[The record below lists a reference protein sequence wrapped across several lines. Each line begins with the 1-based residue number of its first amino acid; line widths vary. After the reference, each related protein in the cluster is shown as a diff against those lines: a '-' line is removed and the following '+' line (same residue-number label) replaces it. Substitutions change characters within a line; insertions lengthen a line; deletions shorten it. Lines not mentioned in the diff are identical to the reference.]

1 MQPDERQDLAEH
13 GVIADISGVFVDAG
27 GEPVDGRICNR
38 MIGIDATQMH
48 AIPEVIAIVYGAA
61 KAPAVRAAVRGGL
74 VNALV
79 THASLA
85 RTLIG
90 EG

>member
-1 MQPDERQDLAEH
+1 
-13 GVIADISGVFVDAG
+13 
-27 GEPVDGRICNR
+27 
-38 MIGIDATQMH
+38 MIGIDAAQMQ